1 MNEFNPQTGF
11 HSYYVYIITNKY
23 RSTYYIGMTNNL
35 KERLNQ
41 HKENLELGNKTF
53 ASKYNLEFLV
63 YYEKYGWIQQAIERE
78 KEIKL
83 MNRDIKL
90 DLIRNSNPNMEFLNH
105 LFE

>member
-35 KERLNQ
+35 KERLSQ

-83 MNRDIKL
+83 MNRNVKL
-90 DLIRNSNPNMEFLNH
+90 DLIRNVNPNLEFLNH

>member
-35 KERLNQ
+35 KERLSQ